1 MKPYLRLL
9 FAALAALLMVVIA
22 VASGRKD
29 APKKEDASP
38 EEMTDTRQGI
48 SGRVEIWE
56 GNFMPMIEP
65 AQRSGQ
71 ITPGA
76 GRRVRAHEPVVVSGG
91 LAPSKRDSVA
101 TPLIVEAVCDSLGE
115 FFLPAPPGKYSV
127 FVEDD
132 GGWYFNGFDGEGVQG
147 ACAVDSGK
155 VSEILIKITT
165 KATF

>member
-1 MKPYLRLL
+1 MKHFFRFL
-9 FAALAALLMVVIA
+9 FVALSALLLAVI
-22 VASGRKD
+22 VIASGRKD
-29 APKKEDASP
+29 APKQEDAP
-38 EEMTDTRQGI
+38 PAEITETRQGI

-101 TPLIVEAVCDSLGE
+101 MPLIAEARCDSLGE
-115 FFLPAPPGKYSV
+115 FFLPVLPGKYSV

-132 GGWYFNGFDGEGVQG
+132 GGWYFNGFDGDGVQG
-147 ACAVDSGK
+147 ACIVDSGK

>member
-1 MKPYLRLL
+1 MKLFFRLL
-9 FAALAALLMVVIA
+9 FAAMLALLVAAIA
-22 VASGRKD
+22 GASGRKD
-29 APKKEDASP
+29 APKKEDAP
-38 EEMTDTRQGI
+38 PAETTETRPGI

-76 GRRVRAHEPVVVSGG
+76 GRTVRAHSPVVVTGG

-101 TPLIVEAVCDSLGE
+101 TPLIAEAVCDSLGG
-115 FFLPAPPGKYSV
+115 FFLAVPPGKYSV
-127 FVEDD
+127 FVEDG
-132 GGWYFNGFDGEGVQG
+132 GGWYFNGFDGDGVQG
-147 ACAVDSGK
+147 ACTVDSGA
-155 VSEILIKITT
+155 VSEILIEITT